1 MRRLTLTLTLTITLA
16 LALALALTLAVA
28 LTLTL
33 PLTLTA
39 LEAAVPALRA
49 PRRRWL
55 LEGIADTGVRAS
67 VETAICTQ
75 ATEG

>member
-1 MRRLTLTLTLTITLA
+1 MGLAGMGSAGMTLTLALTLTV
-16 LALALALTLAVA
+16 ALALALT
-28 LTLTL
+28 
-33 PLTLTA
+33 LTLTA

>member
-1 MRRLTLTLTLTITLA
+1 MFPSPPSRRLTLTLTLSPA
-16 LALALALTLAVA
+16 LALPLALIVT
-28 LTLTL
+28 
-33 PLTLTA
+33 LTLTA

-75 ATEG
+75 ATKG